1 MEFPL
6 KSMKLTF
13 SRGLY
18 RVVLERPRLL
28 RLWRLLRIPRWC
40 VFDSHPRWDPCLSLC
55 PENHPI
61 WARNERILQRKF
73 NWSTY
78 CNIVI
83 FERTPKPKRAWNN
96 IEGSKQTLN
105 VSWEPQFGHAFFDFG
120 DKLREDWLLDEKSR
134 SSGTN
139 FALVEVNRVDHAY

>member
-105 VSWEPQFGHAFFDFG
+105 VSWVNLNLVMRSLTLATSWGKTDCWTRSRDPAEQTSP
-120 DKLREDWLLDEKSR
+120 WLK
-134 SSGTN
+134 
-139 FALVEVNRVDHAY
+139 